1 MVFTIIILGII
12 VFALFG
18 YIVKQEIEEEKAK
31 IKTIKTKILFKR
43 YERVV
48 SGGRSRIEN
57 VLRFDING
65 DYNKHNVGEKGIL
78 TYKGEDFIKFEVQ
91 NGE

>member
-12 VFALFG
+12 AFALFG

-43 YERVV
+43 
-48 SGGRSRIEN
+48 G
-57 VLRFDING
+57 VL
-65 DYNKHNVGEKGIL
+65 IL
-78 TYKGEDFIKFEVQ
+78 TFLDKTILVKEEALEYSIDKL
-91 NGE
+91 